1 MKPLKAYE
9 REIAKLLSG
18 SKPRDDNSE
27 VAELIVQARID
38 HFIRPDGTPDYKG
51 KSYGYR
57 VWFGELLDSLKLGDD
72 RDKVA
77 SRIRYSTGNALRRVL
92 TKEQL
97 EDAGLK
103 PISPR
108 DRSSMTYRKI
118 SGPYMKLNGP
128 IRSEEDVD
136 LLSNIFIE
144 TLDNIRDPH
153 LRKRFLDS
161 IKKHV

>member
-1 MKPLKAYE
+1 MKPLKVYE
-9 REIAKLLSG
+9 REIAKRLASA
-18 SKPRDDNSE
+18 KPRDDNSE
-27 VAELIVQARID
+27 VAELIVQARLE
-38 HFIRPDGTPDYKG
+38 HFIRPNGDPDYMG
-51 KSYGYR
+51 KSYSYR
-57 VWFGELLDSLKLGDD
+57 TWFGELLDSLNLGEE
-72 RDKVA
+72 RDKLA
-77 SRIRYSTGNALRRVL
+77 SRIRYSTGNALRRIL
-92 TKEQL
+92 TEDQL
-97 EDAGLK
+97 KDAGLK

-128 IRSEEDVD
+128 IGSEEDVD
-136 LLSNIFIE
+136 LLSDIFIE